1 MRRLLVMMFI
11 FFITLTASCS
21 QFVVIDPPDNMD
33 YALIIKG
40 PMVLEQGVVS
50 ELSVEVIS
58 AQPVATPDIA
68 WTSSNPSAVMLSP
81 RGEFCGVLGLEP
93 ITSLRITATSLDGLG
108 ISTDF
113 LINVVDSS
121 DGTNSTTPSEPT
133 DKTDSGNTGNE
144 EPPPPEEPPI
154 TDPVYDASAFVTIW
168 SVPEGETVFLPLDP
182 TSNYDITID
191 WGDTVGSVSNSLFPE
206 KYQLASKLGT
216 LFDESVT
223 PSVDTSHQYESAG
236 EYTVVITG
244 NLDFRNWSFKEYPYS
259 KDLLVK
265 IEQWGDADFS
275 TTADA
280 FYGCSSLADMPA
292 LDASIFGTD
301 MSYLFYGASSFNGDI
316 SDWDVSGVKNMD
328 YLFAGATSF
337 NGDISGWDVGQVLS
351 MNSMFEGATSFN
363 GDISNWD
370 VGKVLDMN
378 SMFEGA
384 TSFNGDLSN
393 WDVGQVQDMGSMFS
407 GAISF
412 NSDIS
417 NWNVGQAQDMNSM
430 FAGAVLFNRN
440 IGGWI
445 VTKVRDMSSMFQE
458 ATSFNRDIS
467 DWDVGQVKSMNAM
480 FADATSF
487 NNGDI
492 TDVPEGLSF
501 KNPLSR
507 IDEPI
512 HGMAKWNVSQVVD
525 FTNMFLRAESFYQ
538 DLSTW
543 ELMKRASMSNMFL
556 DSAMTNADYHP
567 DGYSGD

>member
-1 MRRLLVMMFI
+1 MRRFLVMMFI
-11 FFITLTASCS
+11 FFITLTVSCS
-21 QFVVIDPPDNMD
+21 QFIVVDPPDNMD

-58 AQPVATPDIA
+58 AQPMAIPDIA
-68 WTSSNPSAVMLSP
+68 WTSSSSSAVMLSP
-81 RGEFCGVLGLEP
+81 RGEFCGILGLEP

-108 ISTDF
+108 VSTDF
-113 LINVVDSS
+113 LISVVDSS

-133 DKTDSGNTGNE
+133 DKADSGNTGNE
-144 EPPPPEEPPI
+144 EPPPEEPPS

-168 SVPEGETVFLPLDP
+168 SVPENTEIRLPLEDNK
-182 TSNYDITID
+182 SYDIAIN
-191 WGDTVGSVSNSLFPE
+191 WGDTVESSSIELFPE
-206 KYQLASKLGT
+206 QYQLVSKLGV
-216 LFDESVT
+216 LFDKGSE
-223 PSVDTSHQYESAG
+223 PEIAISHKYERAG

-244 NLDFRNWSFKEYPYS
+244 DLNLGDWSFREYPVS

-275 TTADA
+275 ATSNT
-280 FYGCSSLADMPA
+280 FYGCSNLQDMPA

-316 SDWDVSGVKNMD
+316 GDWDVSGVKNMN

-337 NGDISGWDVGQVLS
+337 DGDISNWDVGQVLR
-351 MNSMFEGATSFN
+351 MDSMFEGATSFN

-370 VGKVLDMN
+370 VGQVLDMN
-378 SMFEGA
+378 SMFAGATSFNRDISNWNVGQVQDMGSMFEGA
-384 TSFNGDLSN
+384 TSFNGNISN
-393 WDVGQVQDMGSMFS
+393 WDVGQV
-407 GAISF
+407 
-412 NSDIS
+412 
-417 NWNVGQAQDMNSM
+417 QDMNSM

-445 VTKVRDMSSMFQE
+445 VTKVRDMSSMFQG

-480 FADATSF
+480 FADAISF

-492 TDVPEGLSF
+492 TEAPEGLSF

-512 HGMAKWNVSQVVD
+512 QSIAKWNVSQVVD

-538 DLSTW
+538 NLSDW
-543 ELMKRASMSNMFL
+543 ELMKRASMSDMFL
-556 DSAMTNADYHP
+556 DSAMTNTDYHP